1 MKKFLAIC
9 LSLCLAVALF
19 AVPAFAEGEAS
30 VTTADELKTELAN
43 GGKLFW
49 QVMSILMKLCR

>member
-30 VTTADELKTELAN
+30 VTTADELKTALAN
-43 GGKLFW
+43 GGKIVLAGN
-49 QVMSILMKLCR
+49 VDINETL